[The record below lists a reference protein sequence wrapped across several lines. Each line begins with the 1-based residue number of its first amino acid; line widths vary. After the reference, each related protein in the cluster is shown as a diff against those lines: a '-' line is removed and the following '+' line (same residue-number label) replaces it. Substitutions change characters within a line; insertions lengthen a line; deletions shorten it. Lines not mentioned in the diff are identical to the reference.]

1 MQDSVTPHRTVHVR
15 IHVSVA
21 GASSRIA
28 SSLCAACP
36 HAPAGCCSGPPPFR
50 WADIGRV
57 VALGGRDWLLGE
69 IAAGRIDPSGG
80 GLAIARRRGLA
91 RPGGP
96 RVAKCVYHGPA
107 GCGIRS
113 ETRPA
118 ACNYYVC
125 DEALGAPRECGLGPS
140 TERAHGAQGPAAA
153 RALHAGLAQRLT
165 AFNAILADRVAA
177 DWPTG
182 FSFDA
187 AFLDWLGAEFAA
199 LEAGYCT

>member
-80 GLAIARRRGLA
+80 GLTIARRRGLA

-107 GCGIRS
+107 GCRIRG

-118 ACNYYVC
+118 TCNYYVC
-125 DEALGAPRECGLGPS
+125 DEALGAPRECGLGAS
-140 TERAHGAQGPAAA
+140 TERAQGAEGLAAA

-165 AFNAILADRVAA
+165 AFNAILADRVAVG
-177 DWPTG
+177 WLTG
-182 FSFDA
+182 FAFDA

>member
-1 MQDSVTPHRTVHVR
+1 MAHRMGNATRHLPVHVTL
-15 IHVSVA
+15 A

-50 WADIGRV
+50 WADVGRV

-69 IAAGRIDPSGG
+69 ITAGRIDPSGE
-80 GLAIARRRGLA
+80 GLRIVRRRGLA
-91 RPGGP
+91 RHGGP
-96 RVAKCVYHGPA
+96 RVAKCVYHGPS
-107 GCGIRS
+107 GCRIRG

-125 DEALGAPRECGLGPS
+125 GEALGPPE
-140 TERAHGAQGPAAA
+140 ERPHGDDSAAA
-153 RALHAGLAQRLT
+153 RALHAELTRRLN
-165 AFNAILADRVAA
+165 AFNTILAGRIAA
-177 DWPTG
+177 DWTVG